1 MKLLIRAGD
10 RILEPHRLGLRAGEV
25 VALRLE
31 DLDWRNATVRVRARK
46 TGHGALLSLPGEVGA
61 ALAGYLQHAR
71 PDTRARQV
79 FVLHRL
85 RVGAP
90 ISSSIVGRAVDNA
103 LRHAGMVAPMSG
115 ANLLRHSLAT
125 AVSRWSRKSS
135 TRCASRSASCS
146 AEGDLPTRCS
156 TKPNN
161 NSKALLGFDLPP
173 RVRDFK
179 DMIFHRPAAGV
190 RYARIDA
197 LFGDPINW
205 RQIEDH
211 WRDLMRVVISI
222 REGKLSSVT
231 LLRRLRHD
239 SKKNKIYRAFR
250 ELGPSRWPS
259 PTGATSAPPKP
270 PGTCGAWSVSAHELS
285 FTIRSHVTL
294 AHLNKAIAEVVNA

>member
-231 LLRRLRHD
+231 L
-239 SKKNKIYRAFR
+239 A
-250 ELGPSRWPS
+250 
-259 PTGATSAPPKP
+259 APAAPRFQEEQDLP
-270 PGTCGAWSVSAHELS
+270 GIPGTGPLQVAFAYGCNLGAAQAARHLRGLVGQRARAELHHPQP
-285 FTIRSHVTL
+285 RHPR
-294 AHLNKAIAEVVNA
+294 APQ